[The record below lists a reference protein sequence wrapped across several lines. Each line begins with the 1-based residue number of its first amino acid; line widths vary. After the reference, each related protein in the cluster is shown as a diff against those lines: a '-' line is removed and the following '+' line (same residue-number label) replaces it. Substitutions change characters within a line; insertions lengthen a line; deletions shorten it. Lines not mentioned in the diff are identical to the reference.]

1 MAMKACK
8 ECKQEISSS
17 AKKCPNCG
25 KDQRNWFMKH
35 KILTFIGAV
44 IILAAIGAA
53 AGGNKDNN
61 TATVNSGAD
70 KGNNTA
76 AVSSGANSGSSAKTS
91 NEVVAKVGDVIKTDK
106 FEITITS
113 IEEKAEVGGEF
124 INSKPSEGGTY
135 VVVNWQYKNISD
147 KPIGS
152 FSMPSI
158 NVLDKNKTKYD
169 SDIGATSSY
178 ATEKKLD
185 TKILSDLNP
194 GITVKDAKVFEIA
207 KEQYKT
213 GGWRLL
219 IKADKEAFINI
230 N

>member
-1 MAMKACK
+1 MAMKPCK

-17 AKKCPNCG
+17 AKKCPSCG

-35 KILTFIGAV
+35 KILSFIGAIV
-44 IILAAIGAA
+44 LLIIISVAAN
-53 AGGNKDNN
+53 GGKDNN
-61 TATVNSGAD
+61 TATVSNGTDKSG
-70 KGNNTA
+70 NTA
-76 AVSSGANSGSSAKTS
+76 AVSSGDNKKAS
-91 NEVVAKVGDVIKTDK
+91 NEVVAKVGDVIKTEK

-113 IEEKAEVGGEF
+113 IEEKAEVGGEY

-152 FSMPSI
+152 FSMATV
-158 NVLDKNKTKYD
+158 NLLDKNSTKYD

-178 ATEKKLD
+178 ATETKLD

-194 GITVKDAKVFEIA
+194 GITVKDAEVFEVS
-207 KEQYKT
+207 KELYKA
-213 GGWRLL
+213 GGWRLK
-219 IKADKEAFINI
+219 IKADKEAFVNI